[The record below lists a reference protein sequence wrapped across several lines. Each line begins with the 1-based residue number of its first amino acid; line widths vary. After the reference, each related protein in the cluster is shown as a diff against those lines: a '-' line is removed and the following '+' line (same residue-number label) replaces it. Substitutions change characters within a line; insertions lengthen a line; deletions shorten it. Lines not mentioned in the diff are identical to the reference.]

1 MMEMVVTNIQGVLFG
16 QLTWNLDDLLYLSKK
31 SAPYGVRALGK
42 AERPKI
48 VAKKGTCTTRETT
61 NDDDKRVASVLQSTG
76 LILS

>member
-16 QLTWNLDDLLYLSKK
+16 QFTWSLDELLYLSKK

-42 AERPKI
+42 AERP
-48 VAKKGTCTTRETT
+48 KKGTCTTRETT